1 MTDTP
6 VIDGRL
12 VGLAHYASR
21 ALLERA
27 LTSTG
32 VTFTES
38 AMLRALVDHGGH
50 LESAVLVK
58 RVTKALGNTD
68 SQAAHA
74 AAERLISDGLLDA
87 ATEGVSVTDAG
98 RSVLEEVQAGGR
110 KVAARLYAD
119 IPREDLEIAGRV
131 LTLVLERA
139 NAELEAS

>member
-21 ALLERA
+21 ALLEQV

-38 AMLRALVDHGGH
+38 AMLRALEDHGGH
-50 LESAVLVK
+50 LDSTVLVT
-58 RVTKALGNTD
+58 RVTKALGNAD
-68 SQAAHA
+68 GQAAHA
-74 AAERLISDGLLDA
+74 AAERLIADGLLDS
-87 ATEGVSVTDAG
+87 ATDGVSMTDAG
-98 RSVLEEVQAGGR
+98 RAVLEEVQAGGR

-119 IPREDLEIAGRV
+119 IPRADLETAGRV
-131 LTLVLERA
+131 LTLVLQRA
-139 NAELEAS
+139 NAELESS